1 MENHEYGLP
10 PDHYRRWP
18 VLARWY
24 DVLTTTRDRNGCA
37 VLPCGGRGRG
47 SGFATGEAVT
57 AARLHT
63 TTNRSNLFSQYR
75 IDTTKT
81 NIPTTQQPRVR
92 VDGGGQALP
101 LHRHAVAPREADE
114 R

>member
-37 VLPCGGRGRG
+37 VLPCGGRGG
-47 SGFATGEAVT
+47 GEAGSQQV
-57 AARLHT
+57 RL
-63 TTNRSNLFSQYR
+63 
-75 IDTTKT
+75 
-81 NIPTTQQPRVR
+81 
-92 VDGGGQALP
+92 
-101 LHRHAVAPREADE
+101 
-114 R
+114 